1 MDNIEKVDET
11 YDLNSINA
19 YCLSIRISPDGF
31 SFCIADK
38 QQEKIVAFKQLQ
50 YANRPIGSEELA
62 EAVYQLI
69 IKEEHLPK
77 EPAKVNV
84 IYVTPN
90 FTLVPTSLLLPEK
103 AKEILSLTHAVD
115 DLDEIHFSQTN
126 IEDST
131 LVFSIPS
138 AIVSK
143 IKSIYPAARLMPQ
156 VTPFLSRLQQDHRD
170 HACFVGVHINESFFD
185 LSIFSNGKLL
195 LLNAYTYES
204 PSDVLYHIANAL
216 NAFQHSEVMIS
227 LAGATEER
235 LAIIPAL
242 KKFYSNTI
250 NDPYIG
256 DFTLSYKI
264 EDRIQAQFANLFY
277 SATCE

>member
-1 MDNIEKVDET
+1 MQTIEIVDET
-11 YDLNSINA
+11 YDINSINA

-38 QQEKIVAFKQLQ
+38 QQEKIVAFKQLP
-50 YANRPIGSEELA
+50 YEKKPIGAEELA

-69 IKEEHLPK
+69 KKEKHLPK
-77 EPAKVNV
+77 EPVKVNV

-90 FTLVPTSLLLPEK
+90 FCLVPTALFTPEK
-103 AKEILSLTHAVD
+103 AKEVLSLTHLVD
-115 DLDEIHFSQTN
+115 DLEEIHYSNTN
-126 IEDST
+126 IGEST

-138 AIVSK
+138 AVTSK
-143 IKSIYPAARLMPQ
+143 IKSLYPKAILLPQ
-156 VTPFLSRLQQDHRD
+156 VTPFLNRLSKENHY
-170 HACFVGVHINESFFD
+170 HSCFVGVHINENFFD
-185 LSIFSNGKLL
+185 LAIFSNGKLL
-195 LLNAYTYES
+195 LLNAYSYES

-242 KKFYSNTI
+242 KKFYANTI

-256 DFTLSYKI
+256 GFTLSYKI

>member
-1 MDNIEKVDET
+1 MNTIEIVDET
-11 YDLNSINA
+11 YDLNSVNA
-19 YCLSIRISPDGF
+19 YSLSIRISLDGF

-38 QQEKIVAFKQLQ
+38 QQEKIVVFKQLQ
-50 YANRPIGSEELA
+50 YAKNPVDSEELA

-69 IKEEHLPK
+69 KNEKHLPK

-90 FTLVPTSLLLPEK
+90 FSLIPTALFIPEK
-103 AKEILSLTHAVD
+103 AKDILGLTHLID
-115 DLDEIHFSQTN
+115 ELDEIHYSNTV
-126 IEDST
+126 IDDST
-131 LVFSIPS
+131 LIFSIPS

-143 IKSIYPAARLMPQ
+143 IKTIYPKAKLQPQ
-156 VTPFLSRLQQDHRD
+156 VTPFLNRLHKDKDDHS
-170 HACFVGVHINESFFD
+170 CFVGVHINESFFD
-185 LSIFSNGKLL
+185 LAIFSNGKLL
-195 LLNAYTYES
+195 LLNAYNYES

-242 KKFYSNTI
+242 KKFYTNTI

-256 DFTLSYKI
+256 EYTLSYKI
-264 EDRIQAQFANLFY
+264 EDRLKAQFANLFY
-277 SATCE
+277 NATCE